1 MIQLCDFGLC
11 CESGSARIYVAQT
24 SRMLPI
30 RWLAIES
37 ITENIFSEKS
47 DVYVSQM
54 LGECFPSSWSF
65 GVLLYE
71 IYSLGLEPYEGISVL
86 NVKENL
92 QKGERLGRP
101 KFASETM

>member
-11 CESGSARIYVAQT
+11 CESDSTLVYVAQT
-24 SRMLPI
+24 GRMLPI

-47 DVYVSQM
+47 DVYVCQM
-54 LGECFPSSWSF
+54 QRHFCFSWSF